1 MNKLTIG
8 LIGNPN
14 SGKTTLFNQ
23 LTGARQRV
31 GNWAG
36 VTVERKEG
44 QFSTTD
50 NNVTLVDLPG
60 TYSLTT
66 ISSQTS
72 LDEQIACHYIL
83 SGDADLLINV
93 VDASN
98 LERNL
103 YLTLQLLELG
113 IPCVVA
119 LNMLDI
125 AEKQKVRIDIDAL
138 ATRLGCPVVPL
149 ISTRGRGI
157 DALKLAIDRHQ
168 KNSDLELV
176 HYPRPLLREADRL
189 AQFMDP
195 TMPQKQRRWLGL
207 QMLEGDI
214 YSRAFAGNAAQ
225 KLEAS
230 LAHLSEEL
238 DDPALHIADARYQS
252 IAAVCEVVS
261 NTLTAEPSRFTAAVD
276 RIILNRFLG
285 LPVFLLVMYLMFLL
299 AINIG
304 GALQPL
310 FDVGSVAIF
319 IHGLQWL
326 GYTLHFPEW
335 LTIFLAQGIG
345 GGINTV
351 LPLVPQIG
359 MMYLFLSFLED
370 SGYMARAAFVMD
382 RLMQALGLPGKS
394 FVPLI
399 VGFGCNV
406 PSVMGARTLDAPRE
420 RLMTIMMAPFMSCGA
435 RLAIFAVFAAAF
447 FGQQGALVVFSLYV
461 LGIVMA
467 ILTGLMLKHTIMRGE
482 ASPFVMEL
490 PVYHVPHLKSLLI
503 QTWQR
508 LKGFVVRA
516 GKVIVVVSIFL
527 SALNSF
533 TLSGKAADNINDSA
547 LASVSRVITP
557 LFKPI
562 GVHEDNWQATV
573 GLFTGAM
580 AKEVVVGTLNTLY
593 TAENIQEEAF
603 NPAEFHLGDELY
615 SAVDETWQSL
625 KETFS
630 LSVLANPIEASK
642 GDGEMATGAMGVM
655 SENFGSASAAYSYLI
670 FVLLYIPC
678 ISVMGAI
685 ARESSRGWMGFS
697 VLWGLNIA
705 YSLSTLF
712 YQTVNFSQHPQFS
725 LVSILAVVLFNVV
738 LLGMLRRARS
748 RVDINLLATRKTP
761 AHCCDSPAESCH

>member
-1 MNKLTIG
+1 M
-8 LIGNPN
+8 
-14 SGKTTLFNQ
+14 
-23 LTGARQRV
+23 
-31 GNWAG
+31 
-36 VTVERKEG
+36 
-44 QFSTTD
+44 
-50 NNVTLVDLPG
+50 
-60 TYSLTT
+60 
-66 ISSQTS
+66 
-72 LDEQIACHYIL
+72 
-83 SGDADLLINV
+83 
-93 VDASN
+93 
-98 LERNL
+98 
-103 YLTLQLLELG
+103 
-113 IPCVVA
+113 
-119 LNMLDI
+119 
-125 AEKQKVRIDIDAL
+125 
-138 ATRLGCPVVPL
+138 
-149 ISTRGRGI
+149 
-157 DALKLAIDRHQ
+157 
-168 KNSDLELV
+168 
-176 HYPRPLLREADRL
+176 
-189 AQFMDP
+189 
-195 TMPQKQRRWLGL
+195 
-207 QMLEGDI
+207 
-214 YSRAFAGNAAQ
+214 
-225 KLEAS
+225 
-230 LAHLSEEL
+230 
-238 DDPALHIADARYQS
+238 
-252 IAAVCEVVS
+252 VS

-319 IHGLQWL
+319 IHGLQWV

-345 GGINTV
+345 GGVNTV

-447 FGQQGALVVFSLYV
+447 FGQQGALAVFSLYI

-490 PVYHVPHLKSLLI
+490 PVYHVPHVKSLLI

-508 LKGFVVRA
+508 LKGFVLRA
-516 GKVIVVVSIFL
+516 GKVIVIVSIFL

-533 TLSGKAADNINDSA
+533 TLDGKAADNINDSA

-603 NPAEFHLGDELY
+603 NPAEFHLGDELFG
-615 SAVDETWQSL
+615 AVDETWQSL
-625 KETFS
+625 KGTFS

-655 SENFGSASAAYSYLI
+655 SEKFGSASAAYSYLI

-705 YSLSTLF
+705 YSLSTVF
-712 YQTVNFSQHPQFS
+712 YQATNFSQHPRYS
-725 LVSILAVVLFNVV
+725 LVCILAVVLFNVV
-738 LLGMLRRARS
+738 LLGLLRRARS
-748 RVDINLLATRKTP
+748 RVDVNLLATNKTV
-761 AHCCDSPAESCH
+761 ANCCNSPAGDCH